1 MTQKEGKCRV
11 LQKTQKKAKDSEK
24 KNKRLRKRAKDS
36 EKRTKD
42 SDKGEIEGETED
54 SEKAHK
60 RLRKRGQH
68 QKHRSAL
75 RALKNAE
82 NANSMNLL
90 LYFFCPELKHNG
102 LTMTF
107 VFNLGQSFG
116 CIY

>member
-1 MTQKEGKCRV
+1 M
-11 LQKTQKKAKDSEK
+11 
-24 KNKRLRKRAKDS
+24 AKDS

-75 RALKNAE
+75 RALKN
-82 NANSMNLL
+82 LVP
-90 LYFFCPELKHNG
+90 Y
-102 LTMTF
+102 
-107 VFNLGQSFG
+107 LGMKSKNT
-116 CIY
+116 YMKLA